1 MEKGATKYQDLRSH
15 DMNLHRDASV
25 ASDKND
31 ASALARYIESFAES
45 SSKWEFPAEKSAE
58 YEKLC
63 GMPSCCIVTASSAL
77 PHAAIHLTAPR
88 EGSRLLKVVN
98 IIPLS
103 VSRLSVTEYNAVLM
117 AFVRALRAHS
127 RFDGTQ
133 IKVVLSKADIRLA
146 DVVTGKVAWKLFQR
160 YLALHPLSH
169 HPLDIRRLD
178 AFTCAISR
186 YTRRSFDLDSF
197 QVLLMEELGWSAKD
211 ASWCRSR
218 VEVGLNV
225 LAASRRFDRR

>member
-1 MEKGATKYQDLRSH
+1 
-15 DMNLHRDASV
+15 MNRYRDATV
-25 ASDKND
+25 ASETHD
-31 ASALARYIESFAES
+31 ASALARYIESFAEA
-45 SSKWEFPAEKSAE
+45 SSKWALLAEKSAE

-63 GMPSCCIVTASSAL
+63 GAPSCCIVTASSAL
-77 PHAAIHLTAPR
+77 PHAAIHLTVPR
-88 EGSRLLKVVN
+88 EGKRSLTVAN

-103 VSRLSVTEYNAVLM
+103 ASRLSVAEYNAVLVSF
-117 AFVRALRAHS
+117 ARALRARS
-127 RFDGTQ
+127 RLHGTR

-146 DVVTGKVAWKLFQR
+146 DVVTGKVTWKLLQR

-169 HPLDIRRLD
+169 HPLDIQRLD

-186 YTRRSFDLDSF
+186 YTRKSFDLDSF
-197 QVLLMEELGWSAKD
+197 QVLLMEELGWSAED

-218 VEVGLNV
+218 VEVGLDV